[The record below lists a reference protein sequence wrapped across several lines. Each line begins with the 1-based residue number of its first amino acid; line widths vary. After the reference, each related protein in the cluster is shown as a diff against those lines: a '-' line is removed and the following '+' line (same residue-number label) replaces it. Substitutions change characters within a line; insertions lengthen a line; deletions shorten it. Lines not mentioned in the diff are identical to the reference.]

1 MCLVRFPDGE
11 LMAAYFFGGPE
22 VVVPLLFPLDSADE
36 VFAGGMEP
44 LMERLEAD
52 DDRPEPFDTE
62 PVQIWSAY
70 GATFWWEGRASKGWQ
85 QRWAIRRVKHRGTST
100 TARPTGCPTSGD
112 RRTETRWRTAAFTRS
127 SHLVRVCP

>member
-22 VVVPLLFPLDSADE
+22 VVVPLLFPLDSAEE

-44 LMERLEAD
+44 LMERLDAD
-52 DDRPEPFDTE
+52 DGDRPEPFDTE

-70 GATFWWEGRASKGWQ
+70 GATFWWEGRASKSAAVIVEG
-85 QRWAIRRVKHRGTST
+85 VDPRGV
-100 TARPTGCPTSGD
+100 AAEMGDPTGEEPREVHDGAPD
-112 RRTETRWRTAAFTRS
+112 WVPEEWRSTY
-127 SHLVRVCP
+127 